1 MPDTDTLGGGDI
13 RQDLAAWQ
21 DGGGTEVKVIFLPLP
36 ESLAIKCPSGGFSFN
51 PDIPIPVELPADF
64 GSEGSIHDIPA
75 VLENLTMEMILA
87 GMIRVI
93 CRYAADADDPVS
105 RYYRGFVLAFKPD
118 ILAEFRAAAIMH
130 IQNGAYD
137 RAREA
142 VAALLGLFP
151 DFPEVTAL
159 KAMLDGEAGDYGAPD
174 YTEAYRLISG
184 GNEEAGME
192 KLRKFLEQYPDSW
205 NGWFMLGWA
214 LRRLKRWKDAA
225 ACFRKCIEAGGLCP
239 DTSNELA
246 ICLMESGDYAG
257 AHRQLEGAL
266 SEDASNTKLLSNM
279 AILELRT
286 GREEEAAVLFRRVL
300 EIDPNDPI
308 ANRFFNTGGG
318 LGC

>member
-1 MPDTDTLGGGDI
+1 MPDTPGVSDV
-13 RQDLAAWQ
+13 RQ

-36 ESLAIKCPSGGFSFN
+36 ESLYMKCQSNGFLFN
-51 PDIPIPVELPADF
+51 PDITIPVELPTDF
-64 GSEGSIHDIPA
+64 GSETSIPA

-93 CRYAADADDPVS
+93 CRYAADDKADDQVS

-130 IQNGAYD
+130 IQNGAYG
-137 RAREA
+137 RAREV

-151 DFPEVTAL
+151 GSPEVTAL
-159 KAMLDGEAGDYGAPD
+159 KVMLDGASDYM
-174 YTEAYRLISG
+174 EAYRLISG
-184 GNEEAGME
+184 GNEDAGME
-192 KLRKFLEQYPDSW
+192 KLRKFLEQRPDSW
-205 NGWFMLGWA
+205 NGWFLLGWA

-225 ACFRKCIEAGGLCP
+225 ACFHKSVEIGGPSP
-239 DTSNELA
+239 DTSNEIA

-257 AHRQLEGAL
+257 ARHQLEGAL
-266 SEDASNTKLLSNM
+266 SEDAKNTKLLSNM

-286 GREEEAAVLFRRVL
+286 GRDGEAETMFRRVL

-308 ANRFFNTGGG
+308 ANRFLNTGGS
-318 LGC
+318 LGA